1 MRILKRIGVILSMAA
16 MGAMMLNT
24 TAFAKINIP
33 IQNGRMPNARVI
45 ENVSPDEVTQ
55 KLKTCRVYDPNRM
68 NYTPY
73 IRDYANQFVASGYMV
88 FDLKSVN
95 KLLWILSIP
104 DPFGKRM
111 ADDGIYCID
120 SYDNATFET
129 IISKMSQSDYES
141 YYLDG
146 RRIQSSKDYT
156 KTIYDNK
163 GRLQYSIVYNSFEGT
178 VYITHYRYNGG
189 PICTDKIAGT

>member
-95 KLLWILSIP
+95 ASGLLMGIP
-104 DPFGKRM
+104 EISGKRIVN
-111 ADDGIYCID
+111 DGIYCID
-120 SYDNATFET
+120 SYANATFET
-129 IISKMSQSDYES
+129 IISKISKSDYES
-141 YYLDG
+141 YYLNG
-146 RRIQSSKDYT
+146 KKIQSSKDYT
-156 KTIYDNK
+156 KTTYDNK
-163 GRLQYSIVYNSFEGT
+163 GRLQYSIVYNSFEGI
-178 VYITHYRYNGG
+178 VYSTYYRYNGG
-189 PICTDKIAGT
+189 PVCNYKIAGT